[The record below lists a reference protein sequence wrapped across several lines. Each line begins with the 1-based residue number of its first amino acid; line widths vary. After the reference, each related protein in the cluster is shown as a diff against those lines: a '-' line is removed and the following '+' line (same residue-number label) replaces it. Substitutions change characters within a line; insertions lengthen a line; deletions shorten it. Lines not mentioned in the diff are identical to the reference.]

1 MKEFKIK
8 RDGVVLKIN
17 KNWFFL
23 TFENNFIKFEI
34 NEEMNITQ
42 NLFWYFFNGCSCYLA
57 ISKDYEKGLR
67 MCNDG
72 AEIFLD
78 FTEKEKH
85 DLSDFFENVKDY
97 IDEENWDEV

>member
-17 KNWFFL
+17 KNRFFL

-42 NLFWYFFNGCSCYLA
+42 NLFWYIFNGYSCYLA

-72 AEIFLD
+72 TEIFLD
-78 FTEKEKH
+78 FNEKEKH

-97 IDEENWDEV
+97 IDEENCDEV